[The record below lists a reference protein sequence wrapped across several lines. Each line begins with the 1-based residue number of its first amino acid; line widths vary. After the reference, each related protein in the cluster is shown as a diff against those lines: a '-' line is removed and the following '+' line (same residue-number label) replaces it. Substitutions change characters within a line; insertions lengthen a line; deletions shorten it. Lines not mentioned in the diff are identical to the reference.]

1 MKNIVILI
9 YNDVDRE
16 RLREYIRNEDIE
28 CISTYHRA
36 DWQNQPKGRPNH
48 AVVVRVKNE
57 KKEFEIRM
65 KFDTFPRKGV
75 EF

>member
-1 MKNIVILI
+1 MNVVILVYSVDDAKRLSDYVREEDVEI
-9 YNDVDRE
+9 VSAYN
-16 RLREYIRNEDIE
+16 
-28 CISTYHRA
+28 RA
-36 DWQNQPKGRPNH
+36 DWHNQPKGRPLS
-48 AVVVRVKNE
+48 AQVVRIKNK

>member
-1 MKNIVILI
+1 MKNVVILI

-16 RLREYIRNEDIE
+16 RLREYIRNEDLKIV
-28 CISTYHRA
+28 STYYRA
-36 DWQNQPKGRPNH
+36 DWQNQPKGKPGR
-48 AVVVRVKNE
+48 AVVVRVTNE